1 MNSNYLLF
9 YLLFLFT
16 LTAFS
21 QSKDAQHLVER
32 FTHGAENGY
41 SWLEYA
47 RTSHTVEDYRYNY
60 LASMLDYHRGRKLL
74 GLKPRIPVDC
84 FDEINKLAEEGKG
97 EEIDLHAMVKLV
109 DKFYS
114 SKENLIIPILGAYCY
129 CIKSLT
135 DLSEIKL
142 EEYRK
147 VLIDFSNSK
156 SEQ

>member
-1 MNSNYLLF
+1 MKPNYLLF
-9 YLLFLFT
+9 SFLFLASTTVF
-16 LTAFS
+16 A
-21 QSKDAQHLVER
+21 QSRDAQHLNER

-47 RTSHTVEDYRYNY
+47 KTSHTVEDYRYNF
-60 LASMLDYHRGRKLL
+60 LASMLDYHRGRKQA
-74 GLKPRIPVDC
+74 GLKPKFPIDC
-84 FDEINKLAEEGKG
+84 FDDIYKLSEAGKG

-114 SKENLIIPILGAYCY
+114 SKDNLIIPILGAYCY

-142 EEYRK
+142 EGYRK
-147 VLIDFSNSK
+147 ELLDFSNTN
-156 SEQ
+156 

>member
-1 MNSNYLLF
+1 MKII
-9 YLLFLFT
+9 FLVI
-16 LTAFS
+16 LVSVFS
-21 QSKDAQHLVER
+21 ISYSQNQDAYNLDIR

-60 LASMLDYHRGRKLL
+60 LASMLEYHRGRKLA

-84 FDEINKLAEEGKG
+84 FDDINKLGEEGKG

-135 DLSEIKL
+135 DLSEMKL
-142 EEYRK
+142 EGYRK
-147 VLIDFSNSK
+147 ELLNFSNSK
-156 SEQ
+156 SEE

>member
-1 MNSNYLLF
+1 MNPNYLLF
-9 YLLFLFT
+9 SFLFLASTTVF
-16 LTAFS
+16 A
-21 QSKDAQHLVER
+21 QSRDAQHLNER

-47 RTSHTVEDYRYNY
+47 KTSHTVEDYRYNF
-60 LASMLDYHRGRKLL
+60 LASMLDYHRGRKQA
-74 GLKPRIPVDC
+74 GLKPKFPIDC
-84 FDEINKLAEEGKG
+84 FDDIYKLSEAGRG

-114 SKENLIIPILGAYCY
+114 RKDNLIIPILGAYCY

-142 EEYRK
+142 EGYRK
-147 VLIDFSNSK
+147 ELLDFSNTN
-156 SEQ
+156 

>member
-1 MNSNYLLF
+1 MKPNYLLF
-9 YLLFLFT
+9 SFLFLASTTVF
-16 LTAFS
+16 A
-21 QSKDAQHLVER
+21 QSRDAQHLNER

-47 RTSHTVEDYRYNY
+47 KTSHTVEDYRYNF
-60 LASMLDYHRGRKLL
+60 LASMLDYHRGRKQA
-74 GLKPRIPVDC
+74 GLKPKFPIDC
-84 FDEINKLAEEGKG
+84 FDDIYKLSEAGRG

-114 SKENLIIPILGAYCY
+114 RKDNLIIPILGAYCY

-142 EEYRK
+142 EGYRK
-147 VLIDFSNSK
+147 ELLDFSNTN
-156 SEQ
+156 